1 MRVAQS
7 VSELTIDRG
16 ETVVMCLSMFD
27 HLIPKAEEIR
37 AQASRRDSEKAA
49 DFVRRLVDTE
59 LEKQGLVDKLTGSGT
74 EDATLEILSAIIMRA
89 AGSGLDEVEL
99 YRFSRSPHSGGPA
112 ARDNGWEGALTGV
125 PQQFHDLWLK
135 YLKPRGYSMRFKPLA
150 TQADGSS
157 DISILLS
164 WGD

>member
-1 MRVAQS
+1 M
-7 VSELTIDRG
+7 TTDRG
-16 ETVVMCLSMFD
+16 ETLVKCLSMFD
-27 HLIPKAEEIR
+27 HLIPGAEEVR

-59 LEKQGLVDKLTGSGT
+59 LEKQALVDKLTGSGT
-74 EDATLEILSAIIMRA
+74 VDETLDILSAIIMRA

-99 YRFSRSPHSGGPA
+99 YRFSRSPHSGGGA
-112 ARDNGWEGALTGV
+112 ARDNAPEGALTGV
-125 PQQFHDLWLK
+125 PRQFHELWLK
-135 YLKPRGYSMRFKPLA
+135 YLKPRGYNMRFKPLA

>member
-7 VSELTIDRG
+7 VSELMIDRG
-16 ETVVMCLSMFD
+16 ETLVKRLSMFD
-27 HLIPKAEEIR
+27 HLIPKAEEVR

-59 LEKQGLVDKLTGSGT
+59 LEKQALVDKLTGSNT
-74 EDATLEILSAIIMRA
+74 EDETLEILSAIIMRA

-99 YRFSRSPHSGGPA
+99 YRFWRSPHSGGA
-112 ARDNGWEGALTGV
+112 AVGDNGREDALAGV
-125 PQQFHDLWLK
+125 PQQFHELWLK
-135 YLKPRGYSMRFKPLA
+135 YLKPRGYNMRFKPLA

-157 DISILLS
+157 DVSILLS

>member
-27 HLIPKAEEIR
+27 HLIPKAEEVR
-37 AQASRRDSEKAA
+37 ARASRRDSEKAA

-59 LEKQGLVDKLTGSGT
+59 LEKQALVDQLTRGGT
-74 EDATLEILSAIIMRA
+74 EDETLEILSAIIMRA

-99 YRFSRSPHSGGPA
+99 YRFSRSPPSDGAA
-112 ARDNGWEGALTGV
+112 AREDGREDALAGV

-135 YLKPRGYSMRFKPLA
+135 YLKPRSYDMRLKLLA